1 MTPASELD
9 RLFRE
14 ALPEIPKPD
23 APEPIRDPLED
34 DDDA

>member
-14 ALPEIPKPD
+14 ALPAIPKPD
-23 APEPIRDPLED
+23 APEQYPESDEEQAR
-34 DDDA
+34 